1 MTVMNLSD
9 EELMMKYQMGTY
21 EAFQELYRRHSGMI
35 YGFIKKRVKNEA
47 MASDIFQ
54 EVFMKLHRSKNLY
67 KKQLP
72 FKPWLFTI
80 TQNALVDEIRKT
92 KKKEYSD
99 IDLDTLEAANSTS
112 SEFNNL
118 VPVLSELSSTQ
129 KIAIEMR
136 YIEDKTFEEIAAT
149 LNTSEANVRQI
160 ISRAVRNL
168 KDLIG
173 KGKSL

>member
-1 MTVMNLSD
+1 MNLSD